1 MLRQRCHRILLGQ
14 NANRATQPAT
24 VEDPDRV
31 GQRDLRIPGDLPQPP
46 TPSLRPGNA
55 NPDRIRN
62 DATIHPTRGLKSS
75 IPTPQVRGN
84 ITLSGLAGEPQ
95 STRII
100 ANGHRDY
107 RADSINEPGQHV
119 PVSIPGPRQTNAGIP
134 RQQSCGTGRDR
145 RPAPIRLAGRT
156 RVVRRR
162 AEHARRPART
172 SRIGRS
178 GARADQHSH
187 RRDDKRNPKR
197 GVSAGLGQ
205 IKQVRTDITSVL
217 TCIFGGAKGTRTPDP
232 HTASVVRYQLRHS
245 PEWCAAGVPRLPE
258 RSYTTWGPGTK
269 SPRYGG

>member
-75 IPTPQVRGN
+75 IPTPQIRGN

-107 RADSINEPGQHV
+107 RADSINEPDNIHTG
-119 PVSIPGPRQTNAGIP
+119 GTTNE
-134 RQQSCGTGRDR
+134 
-145 RPAPIRLAGRT
+145 T
-156 RVVRRR
+156 R
-162 AEHARRPART
+162 
-172 SRIGRS
+172 
-178 GARADQHSH
+178 
-187 RRDDKRNPKR
+187 KR